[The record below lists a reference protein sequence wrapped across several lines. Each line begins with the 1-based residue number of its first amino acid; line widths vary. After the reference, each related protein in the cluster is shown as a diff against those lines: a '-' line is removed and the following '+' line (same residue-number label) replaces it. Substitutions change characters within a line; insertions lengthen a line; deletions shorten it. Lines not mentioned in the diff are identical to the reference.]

1 MKSSRLVAAFLLIL
15 TWSGLLVSQQ
25 PATAPSGVVPQLV
38 NFSGKAV
45 DAQGKTISGIA
56 GVTFAIYKDQYE
68 GGPLWMETQNV
79 TADGKGNYTAQ
90 LGAATSSGLPL
101 DLFSTGEAR
110 WLGVRING
118 GEELPRVLLLSV
130 PYALKAADAQTLG
143 GLPASAFVLA
153 APVNNGAG
161 LNSATA
167 SAATVPTPTGAAVT
181 GTGSVGYVPLWDTT
195 SDIVS
200 SVLFQTGSG
209 TTAKLGIN
217 TTTPAS
223 TLDIKGSSTVRGTLN
238 LPATGAATATA
249 GKNSQP
255 LNTTT

>member
-1 MKSSRLVAAFLLIL
+1 VKSSRLIAAFLWIV
-15 TWSGLLVSQQ
+15 TWSGLLLSQQ

-38 NFSGKAV
+38 NFSGKVV
-45 DAQGKTISGIA
+45 DAQGRTISGIA

-79 TADGKGNYTAQ
+79 TADSRGNYAAE
-90 LGAATSSGLPL
+90 LGAATASGLPL

-110 WLGVRING
+110 WLGVRVNR
-118 GEELPRVLLLSV
+118 GEEQPRVLLLSV

-167 SAATVPTPTGAAVT
+167 SAATAAPPTGAAVT
-181 GTGSVGYVPLWDTT
+181 GTGAVGYNKKDRNKRKEK
-195 SDIVS
+195 SR
-200 SVLFQTGSG
+200 
-209 TTAKLGIN
+209 K
-217 TTTPAS
+217 
-223 TLDIKGSSTVRGTLN
+223 
-238 LPATGAATATA
+238 
-249 GKNSQP
+249 
-255 LNTTT
+255 